1 MDSLYLSWRYIC
13 HNKARTATLVACIT
27 LIAFLPLALDLLL
40 DRSEE
45 QLMSRAESTPLL
57 VGAKGSALDL
67 SMNTLY
73 FGDQVPELIPMKAS
87 DKIMDS
93 DLAISVPM
101 YVRYKARGFPIV
113 GTTFDYFEFRKLV
126 VEKGEMLTLLG
137 DCIVGATVAN
147 ALGLSPGSSLVS
159 SPESLFD
166 LTGVYPLKMKV
177 KGILKRTYTPDDI
190 AVFVD
195 LKTAW
200 IIQGLMHGHKDVK
213 KDGDKSVIL
222 KKTDQNITANAKLFQ
237 YTEITEK
244 NMDSFHFHG
253 DTSSYPL
260 TAVMVFPNDKKS
272 GTILMGRYLSKEESL
287 QIIKP
292 RDVIA
297 GLMETIFRFKNILDA
312 VIMMVGLATL
322 LAIILVFALSLRL
335 RQAEIQTI
343 FRLGCQK
350 MTMGFIFGA
359 EIVIIT
365 ILSGLFCAGLLF
377 LVNFYADD
385 LVRMVFIR

>member
-45 QLMSRAESTPLL
+45 QLMSQAESTPLL

-101 YVRYKARGFPIV
+101 YVRFKARGFPIV

-253 DTSSYPL
+253 DTSNYPL

-322 LAIILVFALSLRL
+322 LAITLVFALSFRL

>member
-101 YVRYKARGFPIV
+101 YVRFKARGFPIV

-177 KGILKRTYTPDDI
+177 KGILKRMYTPDDI

-322 LAIILVFALSLRL
+322 LAITLVFALSFRL

-359 EIVIIT
+359 EIVIII

>member
-57 VGAKGSALDL
+57 LGAKGSALDL

-101 YVRYKARGFPIV
+101 YVRFKARGFPIV

-253 DTSSYPL
+253 DTSNYPL

-322 LAIILVFALSLRL
+322 LAITLVFALSFRL

>member
-101 YVRYKARGFPIV
+101 YVRFKARGFPIV

-177 KGILKRTYTPDDI
+177 KGILKRTYTPDDL

-322 LAIILVFALSLRL
+322 LAITLVFALSFRL

-365 ILSGLFCAGLLF
+365 ILSGFFCAGLLF